1 MSDASGNDGGTGEE
15 RQGLPP
21 GRKPSGMR
29 FESFVDRQI
38 RLAAE
43 RGDFDNLPGAGK
55 PLRDETPRDH
65 GWWIKDY
72 VAREG
77 LSVESL
83 LPPALKLRRELE
95 KLPARAAR
103 CDTEEEARQLA
114 RAHNRQVAEYYR
126 SGPGSGPNIPVRVAD
141 ADELAKAWRAA
152 H

>member
-29 FESFVDRQI
+29 FES
-38 RLAAE
+38 
-43 RGDFDNLPGAGK
+43 FDNLPGAGK

-77 LSVESL
+77 LSGESL